1 MTCIRCAVL
10 LLLLVLSACES
21 RPQDDAGTNERRID
35 TAETAADT
43 LGNHDGDGG
52 QAADSLNRVG
62 VPIVD
67 LIDDALARDPATQE
81 LPVLDRLNEPG
92 RVTVEPVQNRHQPSQ
107 TDTLRTLHYHGAD
120 ITVYHVA
127 DGKEILQNVTITG
140 EGFDIPGGLRLGMSR
155 SEVENLLG
163 EADQEEAGAAM
174 YEGDGPMPTRQFIH
188 FEDDSI
194 ASFEWRF
201 PID

>member
-1 MTCIRCAVL
+1 MTCIRCAAL
-10 LLLLVLSACES
+10 LFLLSLSACES
-21 RPQDDAGTNERRID
+21 SPPDDPGANERGID
-35 TAETAADT
+35 TAATAADT
-43 LGNHDGDGG
+43 LGNHEEDGG
-52 QAADSLNRVG
+52 EAAESSNRVG
-62 VPIVD
+62 LPIVD
-67 LIDDALARDPATQE
+67 LIDGALERDPATQE
-81 LPVLDRLNEPG
+81 LPVLGRLNEPG
-92 RVTVEPVQNRHQPSQ
+92 HVTVEPVQNRHQPSQ
-107 TDTLRTLHYHGAD
+107 TDTLRTLHYDGAD
-120 ITVYHVA
+120 VTVYHVA

-174 YEGDGPMPTRQFIH
+174 YEGAGPMPTRQFIH
-188 FEDDSI
+188 FEDDSV